1 MTSLLC
7 VIVITHY
14 NIYILPFMEWDQ
26 DVPLS
31 TRGTVSITMCVT
43 LGNILQL
50 MYRYRPI
57 VRLQYQKNISNLK
70 AIK

>member
-50 MYRYRPI
+50 MYKYCTGEHNYAH
-57 VRLQYQKNISNLK
+57 LKNSF
-70 AIK
+70 